1 MNMKT
6 INLVWLFSLMAV
18 GICSI
23 ILGGANL
30 LGIGLSDFMIRGMG
44 LVDLAALP
52 ILAYTTVKKLR
63 NKQ

>member
-6 INLVWLFSLMAV
+6 TNLLCSISLIVV

-23 ILGGANL
+23 LLGGANL
-30 LGIGLSDFMIRGMG
+30 LGIELSDFMIRGMG
-44 LVDLAALP
+44 LIDLAALP
-52 ILAYTTVKKLR
+52 VLAYTTVKKLR